1 MCSFVSTIH
10 PKKQIL
16 LEHQVSDFSC
26 ISSGCHKWL
35 AAVHLLSH
43 RSTSPA
49 KFNRAIDT
57 LATIPVKESLH
68 NLTIETREKGG
79 FETRRMLV
87 EVASGKTGMMPALPT
102 NVKKIVVKPPI
113 HGGKNGQHHQQIIVL
128 PSNIIHHISNSSPGK
143 ILSYIIVKGD
153 IGLKNL
159 LHLL

>member
-1 MCSFVSTIH
+1 MLERVLLKVTLVCRFVSTIL

-16 LEHQVSDFSC
+16 LKHQVSDFSC

-57 LATIPVKESLH
+57 LATIKESLH
-68 NLTIETREKGG
+68 NWTIETREKRG

-128 PSNIIHHISNSSPGK
+128 PSNIIQHISNSTPGK
-143 ILSYIIVKGD
+143 ILSYIIVKET
-153 IGLKNL
+153 
-159 LHLL
+159 

>member
-1 MCSFVSTIH
+1 
-10 PKKQIL
+10 
-16 LEHQVSDFSC
+16 
-26 ISSGCHKWL
+26 
-35 AAVHLLSH
+35 
-43 RSTSPA
+43 
-49 KFNRAIDT
+49 
-57 LATIPVKESLH
+57 
-68 NLTIETREKGG
+68 
-79 FETRRMLV
+79 MLV

-143 ILSYIIVKGD
+143 ILSYIIVKRD